1 VLEGSG
7 AKIITDITSG
17 QLAAVS
23 WVIPNGK
30 SSDHAGD
37 NDGTGPSWVAAIVN
51 AIGQSQYWGNT
62 AIIVTWDDWGGW
74 YDHQPPPTI
83 RDSYEYGLRVPLIVI
98 SPYAKAA
105 YISHQHNDFGS
116 ILRFIEEVFSLQDI
130 DYTNPAAPYAD
141 SYALG
146 DLSDCFDFSQTPL
159 VFTTIPAAKGAD
171 YFLNDKS
178 PPTPPDND

>member
-7 AKIITDITSG
+7 AQIITDITSG

-51 AIGQSQYWGNT
+51 AIGQSQYWQNT

-74 YDHQPPPTI
+74 YDHQPPPSI

-98 SPYAKAA
+98 SPYAKQA
-105 YISHQHNDFGS
+105 YISHQVNDFGS

-130 DYTNPAAPYAD
+130 DYTNPSAPYAD

-146 DLSDCFDFSQTPL
+146 DLSDCFDFNQTPL
-159 VFTTIPAAKGAD
+159 GFTPIPAAKGAD